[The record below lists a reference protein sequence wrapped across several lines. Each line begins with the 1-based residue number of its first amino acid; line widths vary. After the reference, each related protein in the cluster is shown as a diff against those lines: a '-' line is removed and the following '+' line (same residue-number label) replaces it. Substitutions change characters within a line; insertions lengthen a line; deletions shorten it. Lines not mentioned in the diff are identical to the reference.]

1 MSDAARRDRE
11 LGRIAGMSR
20 DERWFRS
27 LVENATEVI
36 TILEADGTVR
46 YVSPAIE
53 RVLGYRPEERTG
65 TSILDLV
72 HPDDV
77 ERALGVLAGILETS
91 GIHPPLEF
99 RVPHK
104 DGSWRYLEHVVNN
117 LLDDP
122 GVGGIVV
129 NSRDVTERRLLQER
143 LEYEATHD
151 PLTGLPNRT
160 LFMDRLE
167 HALTRASRHDHQV
180 AVLFVDLDGF
190 KPINDSLGHEVGDE
204 LLVAVADR
212 LGEAVRSSDTVARFG
227 GDEFAVLLEE
237 VADEAEVMKVAE
249 RIQEKF
255 GRLFLVGGRE
265 VSIEASVGISWSVS
279 KEEKP
284 KDLLRRA
291 DATLYRAKRKK
302 SPYRR
307 VYGPTE
313 DLRPRVRSHG
323 GLELKGKLR
332 RAIERREFVLFYQP
346 MVRLGA
352 VDAIAQAE
360 ALLRWEHPE
369 RGLLPP
375 GEFISLVEETMGL
388 IVPLGRWVLREACR
402 QTREWQERYPGEPPL
417 SVCVNLSAEQ
427 VRYPGLIQDVG
438 SALSESGLGPGNLVL
453 EITESTLMQDTE
465 ANEILTGEL
474 KALGVRLAI
483 DDFGREYSSLSY
495 LKRLPVDVLKI
506 DRSFVENLGK
516 DPRDTTIVEAMV
528 SLSHSLGLEAVGEG
542 VENAEQLEHLRK
554 MGCDL
559 VQGHYLAR
567 PLPGEEVDSLL
578 AGRLI
583 L

>member
-1 MSDAARRDRE
+1 
-11 LGRIAGMSR
+11 
-20 DERWFRS
+20 
-27 LVENATEVI
+27 
-36 TILEADGTVR
+36 
-46 YVSPAIE
+46 
-53 RVLGYRPEERTG
+53 
-65 TSILDLV
+65 
-72 HPDDV
+72 V
-77 ERALGVLAGILETS
+77 ERASGVLAGILETS

-117 LLDDP
+117 LIDDP
-122 GVGGIVV
+122 RVGGIVV
-129 NSRDVTERRLLQER
+129 NSRDVTERRLLEEQR
-143 LEYEATHD
+143 KYEATHD
-151 PLTGLPNRT
+151 PLTCLPNRT
-160 LFMDRLE
+160 LFIDRLE
-167 HALTRASRHDHQV
+167 HALTRASRHGHQV

-190 KPINDSLGHEVGDE
+190 KAINDSLGHEVGDE
-204 LLVAVADR
+204 LLVAVSGR
-212 LGEAVRSSDTVARFG
+212 IGEAVRGSDIVARFG
-227 GDEFAVLLEE
+227 DDEFAVLLEE

-249 RIQEKF
+249 RVQEKF

-265 VSIEASVGISWSVS
+265 VSIEASVGISWSAS
-279 KEEKP
+279 NEEKP

-291 DATLYRAKRKK
+291 DAALYRAKRGKG
-302 SPYRR
+302 PYR
-307 VYGPTE
+307 VHHPTA
-313 DLRPRVRSHG
+313 DLRAGRLRSQG
-323 GLELKGKLR
+323 GLELKGKIR
-332 RAIERREFVLFYQP
+332 RAIEREEFVLFYQP
-346 MVRLGA
+346 MVRLGE
-352 VDAIAQAE
+352 VNTIAQAE

-402 QTREWQERYPGEPPL
+402 QAREWQERYPGEPPL
-417 SVCVNLSAEQ
+417 GVSVNLSAEQ
-427 VRYPGLIQDVG
+427 VRYPGLLEDVG
-438 SALSESGLGPGNLVL
+438 SSLSESGLEPDNLVL

-516 DPRDTTIVEAMV
+516 DARDTTIVEAMI

-559 VQGHYLAR
+559 VQGYHLAR
-567 PLPGEEVDSLL
+567 PMPGEEVVLL
-578 AGRLI
+578 LENRLI
-583 L
+583 F

>member
-11 LGRIAGMSR
+11 LRRTAGVSG

-27 LVENATEVI
+27 LVENATEVV

-53 RVLGYRPEERTG
+53 RVLGYRPEELAG

-104 DGSWRYLEHVVNN
+104 DGSWRYLEHAVNN

-122 GVGGIVV
+122 SVGGIVV

-143 LEYEATHD
+143 LEYETTHD

-167 HALTRASRHDHQV
+167 RALTRASRHDHQV

-190 KPINDSLGHEVGDE
+190 RPINDSLGHEAGDE
-204 LLVAVADR
+204 LLVAVAVR
-212 LGEAVRSSDTVARFG
+212 LEEAVRASDTVARFG
-227 GDEFAVLLEE
+227 DDEFAVLLGE

-255 GRLFLVGGRE
+255 GCLFLVGGRE

-279 KEEKP
+279 SEEKP

-291 DATLYRAKRKK
+291 DAALYRAKSRK
-302 SPYRR
+302 SHYR
-307 VYGPTE
+307 VHGPTA
-313 DLRPRVRSHG
+313 DLRPRVRSQG
-323 GLELKGKLR
+323 GLELKGRLR

-346 MVRLGA
+346 MVRL
-352 VDAIAQAE
+352 
-360 ALLRWEHPE
+360 
-369 RGLLPP
+369 
-375 GEFISLVEETMGL
+375 
-388 IVPLGRWVLREACR
+388 
-402 QTREWQERYPGEPPL
+402 
-417 SVCVNLSAEQ
+417 
-427 VRYPGLIQDVG
+427 
-438 SALSESGLGPGNLVL
+438 
-453 EITESTLMQDTE
+453 
-465 ANEILTGEL
+465 
-474 KALGVRLAI
+474 
-483 DDFGREYSSLSY
+483 
-495 LKRLPVDVLKI
+495 
-506 DRSFVENLGK
+506 
-516 DPRDTTIVEAMV
+516 V
-528 SLSHSLGLEAVGEG
+528 S
-542 VENAEQLEHLRK
+542 
-554 MGCDL
+554 
-559 VQGHYLAR
+559 R
-567 PLPGEEVDSLL
+567 P
-578 AGRLI
+578 
-583 L
+583 

>member
-11 LGRIAGMSR
+11 LRRTAGVSG

-27 LVENATEVI
+27 LVENATEVV

-53 RVLGYRPEERTG
+53 RVLGYRPEELAG

-72 HPDDV
+72 HADDV
-77 ERALGVLAGILETS
+77 ERALGVLAGILETP

-122 GVGGIVV
+122 SVGGIVV
-129 NSRDVTERRLLQER
+129 NSRDVTERKLLQER
-143 LEYEATHD
+143 LEYETTHD

-167 HALTRASRHDHQV
+167 RALTRASRHDHQV

-204 LLVAVADR
+204 LLLAVADR
-212 LGEAVRSSDTVARFG
+212 LGEAVRASDTVARFG
-227 GDEFAVLLEE
+227 DDEFAVLLGE
-237 VADEAEVMKVAE
+237 VADEAEVMKVAG

-255 GRLFLVGGRE
+255 GCLFLVGGRE
-265 VSIEASVGISWSVS
+265 VSIEASVGISRSVS
-279 KEEKP
+279 KAEKP

-291 DATLYRAKRKK
+291 DAALYRAKRRKT
-302 SPYRR
+302 PYR
-307 VYGPTE
+307 VYGPTA
-313 DLRPRVRSHG
+313 DPRPRLRSQR
-323 GLELKGKLR
+323 GLELKGRLR

-346 MVRLGA
+346 MVRLGE
-352 VDAIAQAE
+352 VDTIAQTE

-369 RGLLPP
+369 RGLLLPD
-375 GEFISLVEETMGL
+375 EFMPLVEETMGL

-402 QTREWQERYPGEPPL
+402 QAREWQERYPGEPSL
-417 SVCVNLSAEQ
+417 SVCVNLSTEQ
-427 VRYPGLIQDVG
+427 IRYPGLIQDVG

-465 ANEILTGEL
+465 ANEILVGEL

-516 DPRDTTIVEAMV
+516 DPRDATIVEAMI

-542 VENAEQLEHLRK
+542 VENAEQLEHLRR

-559 VQGHYLAR
+559 VQGHHLAW
-567 PLPGEEVDSLL
+567 PLPGVEVAPLL
-578 AGRLI
+578 ADRLI
-583 L
+583 F